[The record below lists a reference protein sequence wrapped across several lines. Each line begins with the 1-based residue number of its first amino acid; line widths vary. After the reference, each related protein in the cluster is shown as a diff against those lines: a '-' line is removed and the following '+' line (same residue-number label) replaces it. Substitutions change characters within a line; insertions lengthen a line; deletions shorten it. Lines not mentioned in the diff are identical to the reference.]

1 MVKADAGTA
10 RLLGGDPWTNA
21 VELHRQIAYVPG
33 DVTLWPNLTG
43 GETIDLL
50 ARMRGGIDE
59 KRRAELI
66 ERFELDPHKKART
79 YSKGNRQKVS
89 LISAFSS
96 RARLLLLDEPSSG
109 LDPLMENIFQQC
121 VAEARDRGATVL
133 LSSHILAE
141 TEALCERVT
150 IIRAGKTVESG
161 SLDSMRHLSRT
172 SITAELL
179 ADPGDLT
186 RIRGVED
193 VSYRRNHTARPC
205 RQRRTR
211 RTHPGAWRCRCAQ
224 PGQPAAHA
232 GRAIPAPLRRRRS
245 AGAERSRSALMT
257 ATLERPQQPAHEAPR
272 RGSAFT
278 GTLGML
284 RLYLRRDR
292 IVLPLWMLLLSL
304 PLATVY
310 VGSIEKVY
318 PDQAA
323 RAAFAATIMA
333 SPAQRALYGQI
344 YNDSLGA
351 AGIWKAGM
359 FHLLIA
365 VAVILTVIRHTRA
378 DEETGRAE
386 LLDSTAVGR
395 YASLTAALLLSFGAS
410 VATGAIGAAGLL
422 GTSVPPDGSL
432 AFGAA
437 LAGSGLVFT
446 AVAAVAAQL
455 SASARFARGA
465 AFATLAAAFTLR
477 AVGDAGSGTL
487 SWLSPLGWS
496 LQVRPY
502 AGDRWW
508 VLLLHLATTVLLT
521 AVAYRLLA
529 GRDVGAGL
537 IAERPGPATATPLLR
552 NAFGLAWRL
561 DRGAL
566 LLWTVGLCLYGLLI
580 GSVVH
585 GIGDELGGTTARDIV
600 ARMGGTSALE
610 QAFVAVAFCL
620 LGMMAAAF
628 AISLTLR
635 PHQEETGQRAETVLG
650 GAVGRSRWLA
660 SYLAITLMGS
670 AVAILVA
677 GVAAGLT
684 YGIAAHDVDGKLW
697 MVVATAAVQLPA
709 VWLPA
714 AVTVALFGIAPR
726 FSPVAWGVLV
736 GFIALY
742 LIGSLSGFPQWLLD
756 LEPFAHIPRVTGGDF
771 TAVPLLWLL
780 LIDIALIALGMAGF
794 RRRDVQ
800 A

>member
-1 MVKADAGTA
+1 MTTTA
-10 RLLGGDPWTNA
+10 
-21 VELHRQIAYVPG
+21 
-33 DVTLWPNLTG
+33 
-43 GETIDLL
+43 
-50 ARMRGGIDE
+50 
-59 KRRAELI
+59 
-66 ERFELDPHKKART
+66 LDRPH
-79 YSKGNRQKVS
+79 Y
-89 LISAFSS
+89 
-96 RARLLLLDEPSSG
+96 
-109 LDPLMENIFQQC
+109 
-121 VAEARDRGATVL
+121 
-133 LSSHILAE
+133 
-141 TEALCERVT
+141 
-150 IIRAGKTVESG
+150 
-161 SLDSMRHLSRT
+161 
-172 SITAELL
+172 
-179 ADPGDLT
+179 
-186 RIRGVED
+186 
-193 VSYRRNHTARPC
+193 
-205 RQRRTR
+205 
-211 RTHPGAWRCRCAQ
+211 
-224 PGQPAAHA
+224 
-232 GRAIPAPLRRRRS
+232 
-245 AGAERSRSALMT
+245 
-257 ATLERPQQPAHEAPR
+257 PAHEAATR
-272 RGSAFT
+272 RSAFP

-292 IVLPLWMLLLSL
+292 IVLPLWVLLLSL

-318 PDQAA
+318 PDQAD

-378 DEETGRAE
+378 DE
-386 LLDSTAVGR
+386 LDSTAVGR

-410 VATGAIGAAGLL
+410 ATTGALGAAGLL
-422 GTSVPPDGSL
+422 GTSVPPAGSL

-437 LAGSGLVFT
+437 LACSGLVFT

-465 AFATLAAAFTLR
+465 AFAVLATAFTLR

-521 AVAYRLLA
+521 ALAYRLLV

-537 IAERPGPATATPLLR
+537 VAERPGPATATPLLR

-561 DRGAL
+561 DRGTL

-585 GIGDELGGTTARDIV
+585 GIGDELGGTSARDIGV
-600 ARMGGTSALE
+600 RMGGTSALE
-610 QAFVAVAFCL
+610 EAFVAVGFSM
-620 LGMMAAAF
+620 LGMIAAAF

-635 PHQEETGQRAETVLG
+635 LHQEEAAQRAEPVLS
-650 GAVGRSRWLA
+650 GAVGRIRWLA
-660 SYLAITLMGS
+660 GHLVIALMGS

-677 GVAAGLT
+677 ALAAGLT
-684 YGIAAHDVDGKLW
+684 YGVAAHDVEGKLW
-697 MVVATAAVQLPA
+697 MVLGTAAVQLPA

-714 AVTVALFGIAPR
+714 AVAVALFGIAP
-726 FSPVAWGVLV
+726 
-736 GFIALY
+736 
-742 LIGSLSGFPQWLLD
+742 
-756 LEPFAHIPRVTGGDF
+756 
-771 TAVPLLWLL
+771 
-780 LIDIALIALGMAGF
+780 
-794 RRRDVQ
+794 
-800 A
+800 

>member
-1 MVKADAGTA
+1 MHGFLGPNGAGKSTTIRILLGVVKADSGTA
-10 RLLGGDPWTNA
+10 RLLGGDPWTDA
-21 VELHRQIAYVPG
+21 VDLHRQIAYVPG

-161 SLDSMRHLSRT
+161 TLESMRHLSRT
-172 SITAELL
+172 TITAEL
-179 ADPGDLT
+179 ARRP
-186 RIRGVED
+186 RRSHPHPRRRGRQL
-193 VSYRRNHTARPC
+193 RRDHAARPR
-205 RQRRTR
+205 RQRRPR
-211 RTHPGAWRCRCAQ
+211 RTHPGARRHRRAQ

-232 GRAIPAPLRRRRS
+232 GRALHAPLRRHRRS

-257 ATLERPQQPAHEAPR
+257 TTLERPQQPAHEAPQ

-292 IVLPLWMLLLSL
+292 IVLPLWVLLLST

-310 VGSIEKVY
+310 VGGIEKVY

-323 RAAFAATIMA
+323 RAGFAATIMA
-333 SPAQRALYGQI
+333 SPAQRALYGKI

-351 AGIWKAGM
+351 TGIWKAGM

-410 VATGAIGAAGLL
+410 LTTGALGAAGLL

-437 LAGSGLVFT
+437 LACSGLVFT

-465 AFATLAAAFTLR
+465 AFAVLATAFTLR
-477 AVGDAGSGTL
+477 AVGDAGSPAL

-508 VLLLHLATTVLLT
+508 VLLLHLATTLLLT
-521 AVAYRLLA
+521 ALAYQLLA
-529 GRDVGAGL
+529 RRDVGAGL
-537 IAERPGPATATPLLR
+537 IAERPGPGAATPLLR

-585 GIGDELGGTTARDIV
+585 GIGDELGGDTARDIV
-600 ARMGGTSALE
+600 VRMGGTNVLGAGLRRGRVLHAGHDGGRVRHLADAATAPGRGRSTGRDAAERSGEPKPLADKSSRDGADRLGGRDRDRRCGRRPELRNCRPRRRAANCGWSSAL
-610 QAFVAVAFCL
+610 
-620 LGMMAAAF
+620 
-628 AISLTLR
+628 
-635 PHQEETGQRAETVLG
+635 
-650 GAVGRSRWLA
+650 RWFSCRLC
-660 SYLAITLMGS
+660 GC
-670 AVAILVA
+670 
-677 GVAAGLT
+677 
-684 YGIAAHDVDGKLW
+684 
-697 MVVATAAVQLPA
+697 P
-709 VWLPA
+709 
-714 AVTVALFGIAPR
+714 PR
-726 FSPVAWGVLV
+726 
-736 GFIALY
+736 
-742 LIGSLSGFPQWLLD
+742 
-756 LEPFAHIPRVTGGDF
+756 
-771 TAVPLLWLL
+771 
-780 LIDIALIALGMAGF
+780 
-794 RRRDVQ
+794 
-800 A
+800 

>member
-1 MVKADAGTA
+1 MNTA
-10 RLLGGDPWTNA
+10 
-21 VELHRQIAYVPG
+21 I
-33 DVTLWPNLTG
+33 
-43 GETIDLL
+43 
-50 ARMRGGIDE
+50 
-59 KRRAELI
+59 
-66 ERFELDPHKKART
+66 LDRPH
-79 YSKGNRQKVS
+79 
-89 LISAFSS
+89 
-96 RARLLLLDEPSSG
+96 
-109 LDPLMENIFQQC
+109 
-121 VAEARDRGATVL
+121 
-133 LSSHILAE
+133 H
-141 TEALCERVT
+141 
-150 IIRAGKTVESG
+150 
-161 SLDSMRHLSRT
+161 
-172 SITAELL
+172 
-179 ADPGDLT
+179 
-186 RIRGVED
+186 
-193 VSYRRNHTARPC
+193 
-205 RQRRTR
+205 
-211 RTHPGAWRCRCAQ
+211 
-224 PGQPAAHA
+224 
-232 GRAIPAPLRRRRS
+232 
-245 AGAERSRSALMT
+245 
-257 ATLERPQQPAHEAPR
+257 PAHQAPQ
-272 RGSAFT
+272 RGSAFA

-292 IVLPLWMLLLSL
+292 VVLPLWVLLLSL

-323 RAAFAATIMA
+323 RAGFAASIMA

-351 AGIWKAGM
+351 TGIWKAGM

-386 LLDSTAVGR
+386 LIDSTAVGR

-410 VATGAIGAAGLL
+410 VITGAVGAAGLL
-422 GTSVPPDGSL
+422 TTSVPPSGSL

-437 LAGSGLVFT
+437 LACSGLVFT

-455 SASARFARGA
+455 SSSARFARGA
-465 AFATLAAAFTLR
+465 AFAVLATAFTLR

-508 VLLLHLATTVLLT
+508 VLLLHLATTMLLT
-521 AVAYRLLA
+521 ALAYRLLA

-537 IAERPGPATATPLLR
+537 IAERPGPATASPMLR
-552 NAFGLAWRL
+552 GALGLAWRL
-561 DRGAL
+561 NRGAL

-585 GIGDELGGTTARDIV
+585 GIGDELRGGTAQDIV
-600 ARMGGTSALE
+600 ERMGGTGALE
-610 QAFVAVAFCL
+610 QAFVAVAFCM

-635 PHQEETGQRAETVLG
+635 PHQEEAGQRAETVLS

-660 SYLAITLMGS
+660 GHLAIALIGS
-670 AVAILVA
+670 AVAMLIA
-677 GVAAGLT
+677 GAAAGLT
-684 YGIAAHDVDGKLW
+684 YGVAAHDIGGKLS

-709 VWLPA
+709 VWLSA
-714 AVTVALFGIAPR
+714 AVTVALFGLAPR

-736 GFIALY
+736 GFVALY

-756 LEPFAHIPRVTGGDF
+756 LEPFAHIPRVTGGAF
-771 TAVPLLWLL
+771 TPVPLLWLL
-780 LIDIALIALGMAGF
+780 AIDAALIALGMAAF

-800 A
+800 T

>member
-1 MVKADAGTA
+1 MNTA
-10 RLLGGDPWTNA
+10 
-21 VELHRQIAYVPG
+21 I
-33 DVTLWPNLTG
+33 
-43 GETIDLL
+43 
-50 ARMRGGIDE
+50 
-59 KRRAELI
+59 
-66 ERFELDPHKKART
+66 LDRPH
-79 YSKGNRQKVS
+79 
-89 LISAFSS
+89 
-96 RARLLLLDEPSSG
+96 
-109 LDPLMENIFQQC
+109 
-121 VAEARDRGATVL
+121 
-133 LSSHILAE
+133 H
-141 TEALCERVT
+141 
-150 IIRAGKTVESG
+150 
-161 SLDSMRHLSRT
+161 
-172 SITAELL
+172 
-179 ADPGDLT
+179 
-186 RIRGVED
+186 
-193 VSYRRNHTARPC
+193 
-205 RQRRTR
+205 
-211 RTHPGAWRCRCAQ
+211 
-224 PGQPAAHA
+224 
-232 GRAIPAPLRRRRS
+232 
-245 AGAERSRSALMT
+245 
-257 ATLERPQQPAHEAPR
+257 PAHQAPR
-272 RGSAFT
+272 RGSAFA
-278 GTLGML
+278 GTVGML

-292 IVLPLWMLLLSL
+292 VVLPLWVLLLSL

-323 RAAFAATIMA
+323 RAGFAASIMA

-351 AGIWKAGM
+351 TGIWKAGM

-386 LLDSTAVGR
+386 LIDSTAVGR

-410 VATGAIGAAGLL
+410 VITGAVGAAGLL
-422 GTSVPPDGSL
+422 TTSVPPSGSL

-437 LAGSGLVFT
+437 LACSGLVFT

-455 SASARFARGA
+455 SSSARFARGA
-465 AFATLAAAFTLR
+465 AFAVLATAFTLR

-508 VLLLHLATTVLLT
+508 VLLLHLATTMLLT
-521 AVAYRLLA
+521 ALAYRLLA

-537 IAERPGPATATPLLR
+537 IAERPGPATASPMLR
-552 NAFGLAWRL
+552 GALGLAWRL

-585 GIGDELGGTTARDIV
+585 GIGDELGGGTAQDIV
-600 ARMGGTSALE
+600 EHMGGTGALE
-610 QAFVAVAFCL
+610 QAFVAVAFCM

-635 PHQEETGQRAETVLG
+635 PHQEEAGQLAETVLG

-660 SYLAITLMGS
+660 GHLAIALIGS
-670 AVAILVA
+670 AVAMLIA
-677 GVAAGLT
+677 GAAAGLT
-684 YGIAAHDVDGKLW
+684 YGVAAHDIGGKLS

-709 VWLPA
+709 VWLSA
-714 AVTVALFGIAPR
+714 AVTVALFGLAPR

-736 GFIALY
+736 GFVALY

-756 LEPFAHIPRVTGGDF
+756 LEPFAHIPRVTGGAF
-771 TAVPLLWLL
+771 TPVPLLWLL
-780 LIDIALIALGMAGF
+780 VIDAALIALGMAAF

-800 A
+800 T

>member
-1 MVKADAGTA
+1 MT
-10 RLLGGDPWTNA
+10 TT
-21 VELHRQIAYVPG
+21 
-33 DVTLWPNLTG
+33 TL
-43 GETIDLL
+43 D
-50 ARMRGGIDE
+50 R
-59 KRRAELI
+59 
-66 ERFELDPHKKART
+66 PH
-79 YSKGNRQKVS
+79 
-89 LISAFSS
+89 
-96 RARLLLLDEPSSG
+96 
-109 LDPLMENIFQQC
+109 
-121 VAEARDRGATVL
+121 
-133 LSSHILAE
+133 H
-141 TEALCERVT
+141 
-150 IIRAGKTVESG
+150 
-161 SLDSMRHLSRT
+161 
-172 SITAELL
+172 
-179 ADPGDLT
+179 
-186 RIRGVED
+186 
-193 VSYRRNHTARPC
+193 
-205 RQRRTR
+205 
-211 RTHPGAWRCRCAQ
+211 
-224 PGQPAAHA
+224 
-232 GRAIPAPLRRRRS
+232 
-245 AGAERSRSALMT
+245 
-257 ATLERPQQPAHEAPR
+257 PAHQAPQ
-272 RGSAFT
+272 RGSAFA

-292 IVLPLWMLLLSL
+292 VVLPLWVLLLSL

-323 RAAFAATIMA
+323 RAGFAASIMA

-351 AGIWKAGM
+351 TGIWKAGM

-386 LLDSTAVGR
+386 LIDSTAVGR

-410 VATGAIGAAGLL
+410 VITGAVGAAGLL
-422 GTSVPPDGSL
+422 TTSVPPSGSL

-437 LAGSGLVFT
+437 LACSGLVFT

-455 SASARFARGA
+455 SSSARFARGA
-465 AFATLAAAFTLR
+465 AFAVLATAFTLR

-508 VLLLHLATTVLLT
+508 VLLLHLATTMLLT
-521 AVAYRLLA
+521 TLAYRLLA

-537 IAERPGPATATPLLR
+537 IAERPGPATASPMLR
-552 NAFGLAWRL
+552 GALGLAWRL

-585 GIGDELGGTTARDIV
+585 GIGDELGGGTAQDIV
-600 ARMGGTSALE
+600 EHMGGTGALE
-610 QAFVAVAFCL
+610 QAFVAVAFCM

-635 PHQEETGQRAETVLG
+635 PHQEEAGQRAETVLG

-660 SYLAITLMGS
+660 GHLAIALIGS
-670 AVAILVA
+670 AVAMLIA
-677 GVAAGLT
+677 GAAAGLT
-684 YGIAAHDVDGKLW
+684 YGVAAHDIGGKLS

-709 VWLPA
+709 VWLSA
-714 AVTVALFGIAPR
+714 AVTVALFGLAPR

-736 GFIALY
+736 GFVALY

-756 LEPFAHIPRVTGGDF
+756 LEPFAHIPRVTGGAF
-771 TAVPLLWLL
+771 TPVPLLWLL
-780 LIDIALIALGMAGF
+780 VIDAALIALGMAAF
-794 RRRDVQ
+794 RRRDVPT
-800 A
+800 